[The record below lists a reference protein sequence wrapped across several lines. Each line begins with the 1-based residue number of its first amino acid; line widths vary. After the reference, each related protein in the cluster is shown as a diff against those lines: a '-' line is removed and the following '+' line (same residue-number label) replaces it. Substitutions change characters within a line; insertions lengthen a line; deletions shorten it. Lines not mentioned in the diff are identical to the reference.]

1 MVNVFS
7 IFHYLLVKIVI
18 YSSIGRKTDEWIAPH
33 CVQISVKPVHDDHLM
48 GLHSNCKAR
57 IMFVLLWAE
66 ICKLWWICSFPMT
79 GERENTCLILCQFPP
94 LLICRLLLSR
104 LQRRHHRALSAQ
116 WYWSKCCVKHVPLW
130 HLLHCNRSPTRPASA
145 GSHFKMSTLSG
156 LQAIISSV
164 ISEWTSAP
172 ELQEMLIQV
181 ITAALLAPV
190 VAGRGRSPL
199 WGL

>member
-1 MVNVFS
+1 MDCPSLCTDFS
-7 IFHYLLVKIVI
+7 ETCTQWSPNGSGSCLSFCGQK
-18 YSSIGRKTDEWIAPH
+18 SA
-33 CVQISVKPVHDDHLM
+33 
-48 GLHSNCKAR
+48 NCDGS
-57 IMFVLLWAE
+57 
-66 ICKLWWICSFPMT
+66 WICSFPMT
-79 GERENTCLILCQFPP
+79 GERENTCLILCQFLP
-94 LLICRLLLSR
+94 LLICRLLLSWLPR
-104 LQRRHHRALSAQ
+104 QHRRALSAQ
-116 WYWSKCCVKHVPLW
+116 WYRSKCCVKHVPLW
-130 HLLHCNRSPTRPASA
+130 HLLHCNRTPTRPASA